1 MDILTALKISGSGLK
16 AERAR
21 LNVTAMNLANANTTR
36 TMEGG
41 PYKAKSVVFG
51 SRPVDTFDDTLNASQ
66 ARLRTVEVV
75 AVVEDDKP
83 FKEVYDPS
91 HPDADAHGIVRF
103 PNVDTAEQM
112 VDMISAKRG
121 FEANVTAID
130 AIKSMALKALD
141 ISR

>member
-1 MDILTALKISGSGLK
+1 VDILTALKISGSGLK

-51 SRPVDTFDDTLNASQ
+51 SRPVESFRDTLDSTT
-66 ARLRTVEVV
+66 ARLRQVEVV
-75 AVVEDDKP
+75 KVVEDDKP

-91 HPDADAHGIVRF
+91 HPDADENGIVRF

-112 VDMISAKRG
+112 VDMISARRG
-121 FEANVTAID
+121 YEANVTAID
-130 AIKSMALKALD
+130 AVKSMALKALD